1 MQLVSGL
8 DIGHF
13 LEHCHQLREVEKL
26 SKPGA
31 CTVARALRGELNGRR
46 GLTKGGCPAVEMG
59 EILFLQRAILQ
70 IAHNRVQFRHRVAHR
85 CTRGKNHPAPA
96 GHFIQIAALAEHVR
110 RFLCLA
116 CTQTC
121 DIPHFCVQ
129 KEVFERVRFVHKQ
142 SVHTQLLEGDNVIF
156 AVCCP
161 QFFQLLFQI
170 FAAFFHLFH
179 GKTLTAGILQ
189 LRNGILDFID
199 LFLNDAFLP
208 RKGKRNALKLT
219 VTDDNRIIV
228 TRSNPGAELLAV
240 GRFKVLAPC
249 NQKFCIRIEV
259 QKFCRPLL
267 RQVVGDNKKTFLTQ
281 AQSFCLHSGGCHLEG
296 LPCSHF
302 VGKQRIAAIEYVRN
316 GIALMFP

>member
-1 MQLVSGL
+1 M
-8 DIGHF
+8 
-13 LEHCHQLREVEKL
+13 
-26 SKPGA
+26 
-31 CTVARALRGELNGRR
+31 
-46 GLTKGGCPAVEMG
+46 
-59 EILFLQRAILQ
+59 
-70 IAHNRVQFRHRVAHR
+70 
-85 CTRGKNHPAPA
+85 
-96 GHFIQIAALAEHVR
+96 
-110 RFLCLA
+110 
-116 CTQTC
+116 
-121 DIPHFCVQ
+121 
-129 KEVFERVRFVHKQ
+129 RFVHKQ

-170 FAAFFHLFH
+170 FAALLHLFH

-208 RKGKRNALKLT
+208 LKGKRNALKLT

-267 RQVVGDNKKTFLTQ
+267 RQVVGDNKKTF
-281 AQSFCLHSGGCHLEG
+281 
-296 LPCSHF
+296 
-302 VGKQRIAAIEYVRN
+302 
-316 GIALMFP
+316 

>member
-1 MQLVSGL
+1 MRL
-8 DIGHF
+8 GH
-13 LEHCHQLREVEKL
+13 K
-26 SKPGA
+26 KPVNA
-31 CTVARALRGELNGRR
+31 
-46 GLTKGGCPAVEMG
+46 
-59 EILFLQRAILQ
+59 
-70 IAHNRVQFRHRVAHR
+70 
-85 CTRGKNHPAPA
+85 
-96 GHFIQIAALAEHVR
+96 
-110 RFLCLA
+110 
-116 CTQTC
+116 
-121 DIPHFCVQ
+121 
-129 KEVFERVRFVHKQ
+129 
-142 SVHTQLLEGDNVIF
+142 QLLKGDNVVF

-170 FAAFFHLFH
+170 FAVLLHLFH

-208 RKGKRNALKLT
+208 LKGKRNTLKLT
-219 VTDDNRIIV
+219 VTDDNGIV
-228 TRSNPGAELLAV
+228 VACGDAGAEFLTV

-302 VGKQRIAAIEYVRN
+302 VCKQRITAIKHMRN